1 MALTIRT
8 DDVHDPEVIAFLE
21 AHVTQMR
28 SISPPESVH
37 ALDVAGLRRPEIT
50 FFVARDE
57 SGGESGGEAGAEAGG
72 ELLGTAALKDLGDGH
87 LELKSMRTAP
97 HRRGEGIGAQVLA
110 HVLDHARTQGAARI
124 SLETGA
130 ENFFAPARSLYR
142 RHGFVDTEPFADYA
156 PDPLSTFLTLRI
168 DATPR

>member
-37 ALDVAGLRRPEIT
+37 ALDVEGLRRPEIT
-50 FFVARDE
+50 FFVAHD
-57 SGGESGGEAGAEAGG
+57 GAGS

-110 HVLDHARTQGAARI
+110 HVLEHARAQGTTRI
-124 SLETGA
+124 SLETGS
-130 ENFFAPARSLYR
+130 EDFFAPARSLYR